1 MGRPGKLWPEESEL
15 IQLVRE
21 AQGGGPGALDTL
33 LARLRPSFVAY
44 FAPTMGRDDAE
55 DAAQTALLS
64 IVRTLPRIDAE
75 RAAGYVLAVASHR
88 RENARRRRA
97 TAARRFA
104 PLELAEDVEWPV
116 AADWDTD
123 YHDLTRALRASLAA
137 LPAERREALLES
149 LYGVPS
155 STLAAQQH
163 VSRAT
168 VRSRR
173 RRARKSLHAALAA
186 LR

>member
-44 FAPTMGRDDAE
+44 FAPSMGRDDAE

-75 RAAGYVLAVASHR
+75 RAAGYVLAVAKVRGS
-88 RENARRRRA
+88 
-97 TAARRFA
+97 
-104 PLELAEDVEWPV
+104 
-116 AADWDTD
+116 
-123 YHDLTRALRASLAA
+123 
-137 LPAERREALLES
+137 EALDL
-149 LYGVPS
+149 LDAWATGHPGGV
-155 STLAAQQH
+155 
-163 VSRAT
+163 AT
-168 VRSRR
+168 V
-173 RRARKSLHAALAA
+173 HASSPE
-186 LR
+186 

>member
-1 MGRPGKLWPEESEL
+1 MKRPGKLWPEESEL

-21 AQGGGPGALDTL
+21 AQCGGPGGLDTL

-44 FAPTMGRDDAE
+44 CAPTMGRDDAE
-55 DAAQTALLS
+55 DAAQLTLLS
-64 IVRTLPRIDAE
+64 LVRALPTIDPK
-75 RAAGYVLAVASHR
+75 RAPGYVLAAASHR
-88 RENARRRRA
+88 REHARRRRA

-123 YHDLTRALRASLAA
+123 YHDLTQALRATLAA
-137 LPAERREALLES
+137 LPRERRDALLES
-149 LYGVPS
+149 LHGVPS
-155 STLAAQQH
+155 STLAAQQR

>member
-1 MGRPGKLWPEESEL
+1 MGRLGKLWPEESEL

-21 AQGGGPGALDTL
+21 AQRGGAGALDAL

-44 FAPTMGRDDAE
+44 FAPTVGWDDAE

-97 TAARRFA
+97 SAARRFA

-137 LPAERREALLES
+137 IPAERREALLES
-149 LYGVPS
+149 LHGVTS

-163 VSRAT
+163 VSAAT

>member
-15 IQLVRE
+15 IHLVRE

-33 LARLRPSFVAY
+33 LARLRPSFVTY

-64 IVRTLPRIDAE
+64 IVHALPKIDAE
-75 RAAGYVLAVASHR
+75 RAPGYVLAAASHS
-88 RENARRRRA
+88 REQARRRRA
-97 TAARRFA
+97 IAARRVA
-104 PLELAEDVEWPV
+104 PLEFAEDLESPV
-116 AADWDTD
+116 AADWETD

-137 LPAERREALLES
+137 IPPERREALLES
-149 LYGVPS
+149 LRGVTS

-163 VSRAT
+163 VSVAT

-173 RRARKSLHAALAA
+173 RRARQSLHAALAA

>member
-1 MGRPGKLWPEESEL
+1 MRYARDVWPNEEEL
-15 IQLVRE
+15 VHLVRE
-21 AQGGGPGALDTL
+21 AQSVGLGALDVL

-75 RAAGYVLAVASHR
+75 RAAGYVLAMASHR

-97 TAARRFA
+97 AAARRFA
-104 PLELAEDVEWPV
+104 PLELADDVEWPV

-149 LYGVPS
+149 LHGVPS

>member
-21 AQGGGPGALDTL
+21 AQRGGPTALDAL
-33 LARLRPSFVAY
+33 LTRLRPSFVAY

-55 DAAQTALLS
+55 DA
-64 IVRTLPRIDAE
+64 
-75 RAAGYVLAVASHR
+75 
-88 RENARRRRA
+88 
-97 TAARRFA
+97 

-116 AADWDTD
+116 GADWDTD

-149 LYGVPS
+149 LHGVPS

>member
-15 IQLVRE
+15 IQLVRD

-75 RAAGYVLAVASHR
+75 RAAGYVLAVARHR

-149 LYGVPS
+149 LHGVPS

>member
-104 PLELAEDVEWPV
+104 PLELANMSNGPSRP
-116 AADWDTD
+116 TGT
-123 YHDLTRALRASLAA
+123 LT
-137 LPAERREALLES
+137 
-149 LYGVPS
+149 
-155 STLAAQQH
+155 T
-163 VSRAT
+163 T
-168 VRSRR
+168 T
-173 RRARKSLHAALAA
+173 
-186 LR
+186 

>member
-1 MGRPGKLWPEESEL
+1 M
-15 IQLVRE
+15 Q
-21 AQGGGPGALDTL
+21 
-33 LARLRPSFVAY
+33 
-44 FAPTMGRDDAE
+44 
-55 DAAQTALLS
+55 
-64 IVRTLPRIDAE
+64 
-75 RAAGYVLAVASHR
+75 

-149 LYGVPS
+149 LQGVPS
-155 STLAAQQH
+155 STLATQQH

>member
-1 MGRPGKLWPEESEL
+1 MGRLGKLWPEESEL

-21 AQGGGPGALDTL
+21 AQRGGPGALDPL

-55 DAAQTALLS
+55 DAAQMTLLS

-116 AADWDTD
+116 AARSEEHTSE
-123 YHDLTRALRASLAA
+123 LQSLAY
-137 LPAERREALLES
+137 LVCRLLLEKKKKEKKK
-149 LYGVPS
+149 PNK
-155 STLAAQQH
+155 A
-163 VSRAT
+163 SR
-168 VRSRR
+168 
-173 RRARKSLHAALAA
+173 
-186 LR
+186 